1 METKETIMVVDD
13 EPKVRSL
20 LTRILEGGG
29 YTVMTAASGKE
40 ALHELSSGK
49 IKVVLLDI
57 RMPEMSGLQMLQK
70 IENISEY
77 CIIII
82 SSEIEF
88 QTIDAALKL
97 GIFYYILKPFS
108 RDETLEKVGRF
119 IDKWRYTHKANR
131 ITIENWDD
139 HANLAMKNIEPD

>member
-1 METKETIMVVDD
+1 
-13 EPKVRSL
+13 
-20 LTRILEGGG
+20 
-29 YTVMTAASGKE
+29 MTAASGKE

-108 RDETLEKVGRF
+108 SDETLEKVGRF